1 LNGLASALVEM
12 AVAATNVA
20 MAATVF
26 KPESFFM
33 VIPLIP

>member
-1 LNGLASALVEM
+1 VEM

>member
-1 LNGLASALVEM
+1 LASALVEM
-12 AVAATNVA
+12 AVAATSVA
-20 MAATVF
+20 MAATAL